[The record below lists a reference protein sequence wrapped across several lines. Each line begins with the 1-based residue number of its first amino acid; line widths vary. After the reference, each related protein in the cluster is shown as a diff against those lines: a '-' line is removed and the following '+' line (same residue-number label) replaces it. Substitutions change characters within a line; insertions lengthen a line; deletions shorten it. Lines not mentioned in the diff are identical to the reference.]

1 MKKLLAENQF
11 TITKK
16 LFYEGMALI
25 SRDSYGKFVKK
36 VTIALLGVWLV
47 LFTIT
52 LIAKANLLIALGELV
67 LVAFLCAWISVYLP
81 RSRSKRTFKRLQ
93 LQGDLTR
100 TTRFYT
106 DHMEMESE
114 NRQEEIAYDQV
125 KDILQGQNL
134 VVLICRNHIGVML
147 ALDGFTVGDAEK
159 VRSIIQ
165 QEFSSAQLKQHE
177 EE

>member
-1 MKKLLAENQF
+1 MKELLAENQF

-36 VTIALLGVWLV
+36 VTIALLGVWLM
-47 LFTIT
+47 LFVIT
-52 LIAKANLLIALGELV
+52 LIANANLLLALGELV
-67 LVAFLCAWISVYLP
+67 LVAFLCVWISVYLP
-81 RSRSKRTFKRLQ
+81 RSRSKRTFKGLQ
-93 LQGDLTR
+93 MQGDLTR
-100 TTRFYT
+100 TTRFYA

-134 VVLICRNHIGVML
+134 LVLICKNSIGVML

-159 VRSIIQ
+159 VRSIVR
-165 QEFSSAQLKQHE
+165 QELPPEQLL
-177 EE
+177 

>member
-1 MKKLLAENQF
+1 MKELLAENQF

-47 LFTIT
+47 LFIIT
-52 LIAKANLLIALGELV
+52 LAAKANLLITLGELA
-67 LVAFLCAWISVYLP
+67 LVAFLCVWISVYLP
-81 RSRSKRTFKRLQ
+81 RSRSKRTFKELQ

-106 DHMEMESE
+106 DHIEMKSE
-114 NRQEEIAYDQV
+114 NRREEIAYDQV

-134 VVLICRNHIGVML
+134 VVLICKNRIGVML
-147 ALDGFTVGDAEK
+147 ALDGFTVGNAET
-159 VRSIIQ
+159 VRNIIQ
-165 QEFSSAQLKQHE
+165 REFSSVQRKEHE

>member
-1 MKKLLAENQF
+1 MKELLAENQF

-36 VTIALLGVWLV
+36 VTIVLLAVWLV

-52 LIAKANLLIALGELV
+52 LIANGNLLITLGELV
-67 LVAFLCAWISVYLP
+67 LVAFLCLWISVYLP
-81 RSRSKRTFKRLQ
+81 RSRSKRMFKELQ
-93 LQGDLTR
+93 QQGNLTR

-106 DHMEMESE
+106 DHMEMKSE
-114 NRQEEIAYDQV
+114 NRREEIAYDQV
-125 KDILQGQNL
+125 KDVLQSQNL
-134 VVLICRNHIGVML
+134 VVLICKNRIGVML
-147 ALDGFTVGDAEK
+147 TLDGFTVGDAEK

-165 QEFSSAQLKQHE
+165 REFLSARLKQHE

>member
-1 MKKLLAENQF
+1 MKELLAENQF

-16 LFYEGMALI
+16 LFYEGMSLI

-47 LFTIT
+47 LFIIT
-52 LIAKANLLIALGELV
+52 LLANGNLIIALGELV
-67 LVAFLCAWISVYLP
+67 LVVFLCVWISIYMP
-81 RSRSKRTFKRLQ
+81 RNRSKRTFKGLQ

-100 TTRFYT
+100 ITRFYA
-106 DHMEMESE
+106 DHLEAESD

-125 KDILQGQNL
+125 KDVLQSRNLLVLVCQNR
-134 VVLICRNHIGVML
+134 VGVML

-165 QEFSSAQLKQHE
+165 QSLSLT
-177 EE
+177 